1 MDAALRLEHR
11 LTEAETRIAILEK
24 QQADYGELV
33 KAVTKLAEREKNV
46 ESDVKEIKNEVKNI
60 NSKPAKRWELIVT
73 TAITVILTAVI
84 TYALT
89 KIGF

>member
-1 MDAALRLEHR
+1 MDAAIKLEHR

-33 KAVTKLAEREKNV
+33 KAVTKLAEREKVV

-60 NSKPAKRWELIVT
+60 NSRPAKRWELIVT
-73 TAITVILTAVI
+73 TVITVVVTALLT
-84 TYALT
+84 YFLS
-89 KIGF
+89 K